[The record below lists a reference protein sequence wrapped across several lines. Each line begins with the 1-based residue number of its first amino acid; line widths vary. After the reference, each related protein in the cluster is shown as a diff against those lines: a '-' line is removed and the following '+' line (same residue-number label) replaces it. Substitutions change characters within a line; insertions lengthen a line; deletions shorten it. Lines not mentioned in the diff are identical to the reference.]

1 MDMVRECMKGDRP
14 FGVCRIVSGSETGAA
29 AEHES
34 IGCLARIVQW
44 DMPQLGLLHVTAVG
58 SQRFRVKAR
67 RVEPNALVRAANTPV
82 DAFEHAFT
90 HFRMQALIH
99 RIDLAGPVVAAA
111 DRAAPLIYLP
121 LADRAA
127 IEAAPLASPIRTL
140 LLAEAESLGVGAAD
154 NHAGR

>member
-1 MDMVRECMKGDRP
+1 
-14 FGVCRIVSGSETGAA
+14 
-29 AEHES
+29 
-34 IGCLARIVQW
+34 
-44 DMPQLGLLHVTAVG
+44 MPVTLSA
-58 SQRFRVKAR
+58 
-67 RVEPNALVRAANTPV
+67 VRAANTPV